1 MHAHASSHS
10 HERDDPL
17 PQVTASSPKTIRERH
32 LLRHT
37 PAPPRATPRPETS
50 SEEND
55 MLNRAFSAIPEM
67 ETFDQDELNNNPIL
81 NAAKPMP
88 PIGALLVAEGLITRE
103 QLNASLLVQEQDHP
117 NMPIGEL
124 LVRSG
129 YIVQD
134 ALDTVLGMQREI
146 KQSLVET
153 IAGETEAP
161 PQADLTALVLHRRG
175 CELAYAVLRQLGVA
189 ATPTR
194 NWAEFGAALNTTP
207 FDLIV
212 LGAEMLNE
220 TAKLPDHG
228 STPLLIL
235 PTVAVD
241 SSSSFH
247 IPQWSKTLIAR
258 FVGQVRHQRYQH
270 DLAERLQQRD
280 YELST
285 VASLTRSM
293 AAASSPPDA
302 LVRLMITIRDLFGIE
317 AGTLYRLDRAASQ
330 LIFEVVI
337 GPHQETLYQQRLPI
351 DRGLAGWVVRNV
363 EPLLIP
369 DVRRDP
375 RFEGMFDNKSGFQTR
390 SILCVPLVVRGEV
403 CGVIQLINK
412 LSGEFNERDLQ
423 LLRILA
429 ALGSLV
435 EMADTWLY
443 ERDLGT

>member
-1 MHAHASSHS
+1 MQAHTSSHS
-10 HERDDPL
+10 PELDDSP
-17 PQVTASSPKTIRERH
+17 PQLTVSSLKTIRER
-32 LLRHT
+32 LPQRPW
-37 PAPPRATPRPETS
+37 PAPPHATPRPETS
-50 SEEND
+50 SKEND

-67 ETFDQDELNNNPIL
+67 DTFDQDELNNNPIL
-81 NAAKPMP
+81 NAAKPLP
-88 PIGALLVAEGLITRE
+88 LIGALLVSEGLITRE

-124 LVRSG
+124 LVRTG
-129 YIVQD
+129 YIAQD
-134 ALDTVLGMQREI
+134 ALDTVLGAQREL
-146 KQSLVET
+146 KQSVE
-153 IAGETEAP
+153 AVEGEAEAP
-161 PQADLTALVLHRRG
+161 PQADLTALVLHGRG
-175 CELAYAVLRQLGVA
+175 SELAYSVLRQLGVA

-194 NWAEFGAALNTTP
+194 NWAKFGAALNAAP
-207 FDLIV
+207 FDLIL
-212 LGAEMLNE
+212 LGAEMLGE
-220 TAKLPDHG
+220 TIKLPDHG
-228 STPLLIL
+228 STPLLVL
-235 PTVAVD
+235 PSVAVD
-241 SSSSFH
+241 GTSSFH

-258 FVGQVRHQRYQH
+258 FVGQVRGQRHQR
-270 DLAERLQQRD
+270 DAAERLQQRD
-280 YELST
+280 YELSA
-285 VASLTRSM
+285 VASLSRSM
-293 AAASSPPDA
+293 AAASSPRDA

-351 DRGLAGWVVRNV
+351 DRGLAGWVVRNS

-375 RFEGMFDNKSGFQTR
+375 RFEGMFDNQSGFQTR
-390 SILCVPLVVRGEV
+390 SILCVPLIVRGEV

-435 EMADTWLY
+435 EIADTWLY
-443 ERDLGT
+443 ERNLGT